1 MMNPIPYTLYI
12 LSFLDEE
19 PSFGYALSQRIQA
32 EVNPAFIPNAM
43 SQLLTKMVEMGWIR
57 MDPRGILGDRGQKRK
72 TFYITHEGREILRKV
87 REL

>member
-1 MMNPIPYTLYI
+1 MNPIPYTLYI

-43 SQLLTKMVEMGWIR
+43 SQIISKMEKAGWVKLV
-57 MDPRGILGDRGQKRK
+57 DESTRGRRDAKQKI
-72 TFYITHEGREILRKV
+72 FSITPGGREILRKV